1 MNFYKKFFSIY
12 ILLVFQNV
20 LTLSVNLADNLMLG
34 AYSEQALSGVTAV
47 NQVQFVFQ
55 QLLNAIGEGL
65 VIIGTQYWGKRNIE
79 AVKKISAAAVRYAV
93 GIALLLFIIT
103 GFFPE
108 KIVGIFTT
116 EQMIIKEG
124 ASYLSIV
131 KWSYLFFAITMM
143 SLALLR
149 TVEVVRP
156 AFVLSI
162 CVLVNNCGINYILIY
177 GRFGFPQMGVRGAAI
192 GTVTARIVECIL
204 ALWFLFE
211 REKWLGMKRT
221 DLFKI
226 DHQLHKDY
234 LKLMLPLLC
243 IQGMW
248 GVNTALQTVILGHMT
263 PRAIAANSAASN
275 LFLLV
280 KSTAVGAAL
289 TGAIIIGKAVG
300 EGNMNRVRDYAKK
313 MQILFVL
320 IGILA
325 GSLLYFLRIPILSLY
340 DLSPETKELANTFL
354 IILSVVCVGMSY
366 QMPTNDGIIK
376 GGGNPMFV
384 MKLNILSIWIIVIP
398 ISFFAA
404 FVMKAS
410 PEVVVCC
417 LNADQIFK
425 CIPAYIM
432 ANHGKWIRKLTRE
445 SE

>member
-1 MNFYKKFFSIY
+1 MLKFYKKFFALY
-12 ILLVFQNV
+12 VLLVFQNV

-55 QLLNAIGEGL
+55 QLLNAIGDGL
-65 VIIGTQYWGKRNIE
+65 VILGTQYWGKRNIK

-93 GIALLLFIIT
+93 CIALLLFVIT
-103 GFFPE
+103 GLFPE

-124 ASYLSIV
+124 ASYLNIV
-131 KWSYLFFAITMM
+131 KWSYLFFALTMV

-156 AFVLSI
+156 AFILSI
-162 CVLVNNCGINYILIY
+162 CVLVINCGINYILIY

-204 ALWFLFE
+204 ALWFLFK
-211 REKWLGMKRT
+211 REKWLEMKRT
-221 DLFKI
+221 DLIKI

-234 LKLMLPLLC
+234 LKLMFPLLC

-263 PRAIAANSAASN
+263 PRAIAANSVASN

-289 TGAIIIGKAVG
+289 AGAIIIGKAVG
-300 EGNMNRVRDYAKK
+300 EGNMNRVRDYAKR
-313 MQILFVL
+313 MQLLFVL
-320 IGILA
+320 IGIVA
-325 GSLLYFLRIPILSLY
+325 GTLLYFLRIPILSFY

-398 ISFFAA
+398 ISFIAA

-410 PEVVVCC
+410 PAVVVCC

-432 ANHGKWIRKLTRE
+432 ANHGKWMRELTRK
-445 SE
+445 